1 MAFSGEV
8 VNVGNGV
15 GADLVDEEFHVS
27 TGDKGLA
34 GPVEYDGV
42 DRIVGVGSSDGLR
55 QLTHDGDVER
65 VHRFGAV
72 DGEGGHAVVDATV
85 NVGEVPSGIAL
96 IREEGGNGPA
106 FTGGLGV
113 GLGHAA
119 GFTDADAIHHLKRPA
134 GPSQTHFGAAVNVFH
149 AADVLLYDLSGDTKH
164 HTEQALGHGR
174 VLLVGVGGLLGDVPL
189 FVGLNQRTKVRSPRV
204 ARGVELLGEVVGGM
218 ERNGWAGQVHQT
230 EGAETDAEGLAGDG
244 VDLGGV
250 RSAFL
255 EQQAGFVQPRD
266 EEAVHDKS
274 GSVCAHDDH
283 LTEHLA
289 VLNDLV
295 DGFLA

>member
-1 MAFSGEV
+1 MAFSCEV

-15 GADLVDEEFHVS
+15 GAYLVNEEFHVC

-34 GPVEYDGV
+34 GTIEHDGV
-42 DRIVGVGSSDGLR
+42 DRIVGVGSGDGLC

-65 VHRFGAV
+65 IHRLGAV
-72 DGEGGHAVVDATV
+72 DGEGSHAIVHATV
-85 NVGEVPSGIAL
+85 DVREVPSGIAL
-96 IREEGGNGPA
+96 TGEEGGNGPA
-106 FTGGLGV
+106 LTGGLGV
-113 GLGHAA
+113 GFGHAA
-119 GFTDADAIHHLKRPA
+119 GFTDADAIHHLKGPTS
-134 GPSQTHFGAAVNVFH
+134 PSQTHFGPAVNVFH
-149 AADVLLYDLSGDTKH
+149 AADVFLHDLSGDTKH
-164 HTEQALGHGR
+164 HPEQALGHGR
-174 VLLVGVGGLLGDVPL
+174 VLLVGVGGILGDVPL
-189 FVGLNQRTKVRSPRV
+189 FVGLNQRTQVRSPRV

-218 ERNGWAGQVHQT
+218 ERNGWPGQVHQT

-250 RSAFL
+250 GSAFL

-274 GSVCAHDDH
+274 GSVCAHDYH
-283 LTEHLA
+283 LAEHLA

-295 DGFLA
+295 DGVLT